1 MFPERPRLLNIH
13 AAIRPRST
21 DDLASLRAG
30 RPDQPRTAQKKTP
43 AVSTGVFSVLQPA
56 CPLKKKAQLGQPGLQ
71 SLSNVGGGKPRCLVA
86 SYAETYGDSVSA
98 FGCILRTAQL
108 LETPA

>member
-1 MFPERPRLLNIH
+1 MMRVGDAGLAFHEEVLCCVEDPVGGPLPAGFLRRSGAKACCPCMFPERPRLLNIH

-30 RPDQPRTAQKKTP
+30 RPDQPRTAQKKPP

-56 CPLKKKAQLGQPGLQ
+56 CP
-71 SLSNVGGGKPRCLVA
+71 
-86 SYAETYGDSVSA
+86 
-98 FGCILRTAQL
+98 
-108 LETPA
+108 